1 MPMPP
6 REGSDLELE
15 ENNLRDRAIAVWRD
29 WLVAVHRPRRIETV
43 KERYELRK
51 RMSRAN
57 VNIAAGNRHSM
68 AVRQDGRIA
77 CWGRYDDGQAPP
89 GGVDGDFVAVAAGD
103 NHSLVLRQDGS
114 VACWGYNDWGQAPPA
129 GVDGDFVAVAAGYNH
144 SLVLR
149 RDGSI
154 ACLGSNRQGQ
164 APPDG
169 VDGDFV
175 AIAAGLDHSL
185 AIRRDGSIA
194 CWGYDDYGEALADV
208 AELNA
213 TPFMTEIVIL

>member
-77 CWGRYDDGQAPP
+77 YWGRNDEGQAPP
-89 GGVDGDFVAVAAGD
+89 GGVDGDFVAIAAGFR
-103 NHSLVLRQDGS
+103 HSLALRRDGS
-114 VACWGYNDWGQAPPA
+114 VACWGNNDKGQAPPE
-129 GVDGDFVAVAAGYNH
+129 GVRGPFV
-144 SLVLR
+144 
-149 RDGSI
+149 
-154 ACLGSNRQGQ
+154 
-164 APPDG
+164 
-169 VDGDFV
+169 
-175 AIAAGLDHSL
+175 
-185 AIRRDGSIA
+185 
-194 CWGYDDYGEALADV
+194 
-208 AELNA
+208 
-213 TPFMTEIVIL
+213 VI